1 MTSSRMSRARIG
13 TLAVAAGVVFLASCA
28 RLGLTL
34 APAAISIDEGETE
47 EVTATLTRDG
57 VAQEGVTV
65 EFESG
70 DESVASVSP
79 VSAPT
84 NAAGEAQATV
94 TGGSAG
100 NTAVT
105 ATAEGESLSAVVT
118 VTEPGRQIEIVGTS
132 GDITNWHV
140 TIDGVAQDP
149 PRNPHE
155 ITVGPGDVITWR
167 VEGGFHGVGFFGQA
181 NAEAI
186 LEFDPA
192 VGRPRSASP
201 GVLDAG
207 WFGTEGISS
216 GILARATVRAGVAS
230 TELDFTCVVHG
241 SSDIA
246 VNNMRGKLVIP

>member
-1 MTSSRMSRARIG
+1 M
-13 TLAVAAGVVFLASCA
+13 
-28 RLGLTL
+28 
-34 APAAISIDEGETE
+34 
-47 EVTATLTRDG
+47 
-57 VAQEGVTV
+57 
-65 EFESG
+65 
-70 DESVASVSP
+70 ASVSP

-100 NTAVT
+100 STVVT
-105 ATAEGESLSAVVT
+105 ANAEGASASAVVT
-118 VTEPGRQIEIVGTS
+118 VTGPEPVVRQIEIVGIS
-132 GDITNWHV
+132 GDNTNWHV

-155 ITVGPGDVITWR
+155 ITVGPGDEVTWR

-192 VGRPRSASP
+192 VGQPRGASP
-201 GVLDAG
+201 GGLDAG

-230 TELDFTCVVHG
+230 TQLDFTCSVHG
-241 SSDIA
+241 SSDPA
-246 VNNMRGKLVIP
+246 VNDMRGKLVIP